1 MRCPK
6 CGRISFDYLSS
17 CDNCGAD
24 LTEIREMLGNIP
36 SSPPD
41 FSWFKGLVDDVEED
55 IYYQEDK
62 QEVEFSSDFPNIDV
76 SDLIEEDEDAPIIEQ
91 IPIPELN
98 EEEISM
104 IGSND
109 ELQSALDKVLSG
121 HQNSSH

>member
-24 LTEIREMLGNIP
+24 LTEIRDMLGNIP
-36 SSPPD
+36 STPED
-41 FSWFKGLVDDVEED
+41 FSWFKGLVDEEDEFYYKAPAQDDVE
-55 IYYQEDK
+55 
-62 QEVEFSSDFPNIDV
+62 FNTGLSNIDV

-98 EEEISM
+98 EEDISV

-109 ELQSALDKVLSG
+109 ELKSTLDKVLSE

>member
-17 CDNCGAD
+17 CDSCGAD

-36 SSPPD
+36 SSPSD
-41 FSWFKGLVDDVEED
+41 FSWFKGLVEEIED
-55 IYYQEDK
+55 IYSEDSQEL
-62 QEVEFSSDFPNIDV
+62 EFKSNFPNIDV
-76 SDLIEEDEDAPIIEQ
+76 SDLLEEDEEAPIIEE

-104 IGSND
+104 ISSND
-109 ELQSALDKVLSG
+109 ELQSALDKVLSE